1 MENER
6 FLLLSAR
13 KLAGEATGKEL
24 LELNELL
31 ENNSLFREK
40 YLLFNAYWENN
51 GAVNSAA
58 AIEAAFRETL
68 SKIDLSQEP
77 EMETRRQSLPP
88 KVRRT
93 PTESQS
99 GGGRVFLFQKL
110 MKVAAML
117 LLVAGVT
124 YFSYTFYKAKKINA
138 PATGQL
144 VWNEKQTPNG
154 VKSAIILPDNSKVT
168 LNANSKISYPRV
180 FSGKYR
186 EVYLS
191 GEAFFDVTKNA
202 RQPFIIHTQKLT
214 VKVLGT
220 SFDVKAYPEDSVTEA
235 TLIRG
240 SIEVTLKDRPF
251 DKLILKPKEKLV
263 VLNATGAEL
272 TTPGTP
278 VARIRS
284 PKLLLTDITYFSA
297 ADSAIMETSWV
308 NNKLVFR
315 DESFEDLAARMERWY
330 GVSIQ
335 FGNGQV
341 KKYRFTGI
349 FENESVKEV
358 LNALRLTENFNYRI
372 SGDNILIY

>member
-13 KLAGEATGKEL
+13 KLSGEATGKEL

-31 ENNSLFREK
+31 ENNSSFREK

-51 GAVNSAA
+51 GTVNSAA
-58 AIEAAFRETL
+58 TIAAAFRETL
-68 SKIDLSQEP
+68 SKIDLSPEP
-77 EMETRRQSLPP
+77 EIEISSPP
-88 KVRRT
+88 LRMG
-93 PTESQS
+93 PPP
-99 GGGRVFLFQKL
+99 GGRVLQLRRL

-117 LLVAGVT
+117 LLVSGTAYFT
-124 YFSYTFYKAKKINA
+124 YTRYKAKRTNA
-138 PATGQL
+138 PAPGQL

-154 VKSAIILPDNSKVT
+154 EKSAIILPDSSKVT
-168 LNANSKISYPRV
+168 LNANSKISYPRS
-180 FSGKYR
+180 FSGRYR

-220 SFDVKAYPEDSVTEA
+220 SFDVKAYPEDSVTET

-263 VLNATGAEL
+263 VLNATGAEV
-272 TTPGTP
+272 TPPGTP
-278 VARIRS
+278 AARIRS

-315 DESFEDLAARMERWY
+315 DESFENLAARMERWY

-335 FGNGQV
+335 FDNREV
-341 KKYRFTGI
+341 KQYRFTGI

-372 SGDNILIY
+372 NGTNILIY

>member
-68 SKIDLSQEP
+68 SKIDLLPEP
-77 EMETRRQSLPP
+77 EMETRHPSL
-88 KVRRT
+88 RR
-93 PTESQS
+93 PTELPLRVP
-99 GGGRVFLFQKL
+99 GGLFFLFPKL

-117 LLVAGVT
+117 LLVAGAT
-124 YFSYTFYKAKKINA
+124 YFAYTFYKAKKINV
-138 PATGQL
+138 PTTGQL

-180 FSGKYR
+180 FSGRYR

-315 DESFEDLAARMERWY
+315 DESFENLAGRMERWY

-335 FGNGQV
+335 FGNGEV

-349 FENESVKEV
+349 FENENVKEV

-372 SGDNILIY
+372 NGDNILIY

>member
-6 FLLLSAR
+6 FLLLAAR
-13 KLAGEATGKEL
+13 KFAGEATGEEL

-40 YLLFNAYWENN
+40 YLLFNAYWENT

-68 SKIDLSQEP
+68 SKIDLSREP
-77 EMETRRQSLPP
+77 EMEIRRPS
-88 KVRRT
+88 
-93 PTESQS
+93 
-99 GGGRVFLFQKL
+99 RVLMLRKL

-117 LLVAGVT
+117 LLVSGAVYFT
-124 YFSYTFYKAKKINA
+124 YTRYKAKRINT
-138 PATGQL
+138 PARGQL

-154 VKSAIILPDNSKVT
+154 EKSAIILPDSSKVT
-168 LNANSKISYPRV
+168 LNANSKISYPRS
-180 FSGKYR
+180 FSGRYR

-220 SFDVKAYPEDSVTEA
+220 SFDVKAYPEDSVTET

-263 VLNATGAEL
+263 VLNATGAES

>member
-68 SKIDLSQEP
+68 SKIDLSPEP
-77 EMETRRQSLPP
+77 EMETRRPSL
-88 KVRRT
+88 RR
-93 PTESQS
+93 PAELLRRVPYE
-99 GGGRVFLFQKL
+99 RVFLFPKL

-117 LLVAGVT
+117 LLVAGAT
-124 YFSYTFYKAKKINA
+124 YFAYTFYKAKKINA

-180 FSGKYR
+180 FSGRYR

-251 DKLILKPKEKLV
+251 DKLILKPKERLV

-272 TTPGTP
+272 TTPGTR

-315 DESFEDLAARMERWY
+315 DESFENLAGRMERWY

-335 FGNGQV
+335 FGNGEV

-349 FENESVKEV
+349 FENENVKEV

-372 SGDNILIY
+372 NGDNILIY